1 MAPPVSERSRSSAF
15 RSLRSHPALGSRPA
29 LGSLGSLRRLTALT
43 SASLA
48 IACGGAQAP
57 SPNTP
62 RPAAPDSIAAAAA
75 AQGGLPSL
83 GDGAGASGYESTL
96 VGPLRAELIDEAAP
110 VKLDGL
116 LKEWQPRSPT
126 ERLRGATEG
135 RAFAVALQYDGAKVY
150 LAGEITDPNYVRTA
164 RFSEH
169 EDRVSVALAF
179 PSAGGRYKVYEL
191 SIFPGKAGETAGSVR
206 YAAGPS
212 KGQAVPSAKVVDAPQ
227 ERGLTF
233 EAVVPWA
240 TFAEASTV
248 RVGLRAAVR
257 YHDGDGTKELG
268 VLGTGPGGESAPT
281 ELPALPTAAERAVV
295 DGLLEPNGLAKAVPK
310 IDLIV
315 DITGDAMK
323 ERVSV
328 FDRYVTVC
336 GPGYRGGKQFFYR
349 QLVGD
354 VARLEARDLGGRG
367 KDSLLVRSRIAHGGA
382 EREAFEVWAFPH
394 DEPETLFAHEVAAG
408 RGANKLVNS
417 LRISRSEI
425 EVLVEPAVGWVAESY
440 REPALGGDV
449 LPLLLPWGTV
459 KSRLYRFDGHRFQRA
474 SEVAQDGPKAS
485 AAPAATP
492 PVPRDLP
499 TPPVANGGDLGR
511 RLFEQYLTDQ
521 QVARGTRPKVDL
533 QVQAHGD
540 PRPERVAL
548 VGRDLV
554 VLGPGYKGGTQYAF
568 VRLSDFAAAEDIG
581 EVTARDL
588 TGDGLAEVLV
598 RGKVKPS
605 PGVES
610 DVLLVYSAAGDR
622 IVRLLGVETGR
633 EAGGARAQGLVQF
646 APNKTRGFDV
656 DVRPGV
662 VRGCTER
669 TCVFVEGEPTAQ
681 TVPVLLPWGKTRHVR
696 LVWNGTAFAIQ

>member
-1 MAPPVSERSRSSAF
+1 MAPPVTERARASMPSTPRTG
-15 RSLRSHPALGSRPA
+15 LRWA
-29 LGSLGSLRRLTALT
+29 ALT
-43 SASLA
+43 GALASLA
-48 IACGGAQAP
+48 AACGAPQTPGANAP
-57 SPNTP
+57 KAERS
-62 RPAAPDSIAAAAA
+62 DSIAAAAA

-83 GDGAGASGYESTL
+83 GDGAGASGYESAL
-96 VGPLRAELIDEAAP
+96 VGPLSAELVDEATP

-116 LKEWQPRSPT
+116 LKEWQPRSAT

-135 RAFAVALQYDGAKVY
+135 RAFAVALQYDGAKLYV
-150 LAGEITDPNYVRTA
+150 AGEITDPNYVRTA
-164 RFSEH
+164 RFADT
-169 EDRVSVALAF
+169 EDRVSLALAF

-206 YAAGPS
+206 YATGPL
-212 KGQAVPSAKVVDAPQ
+212 KGRPVPSAKVVEAPQ

-248 RVGLRAAVR
+248 RVGLRAALR
-257 YHDGDGTKELG
+257 YHDGDGAAELG
-268 VLGTGPGGESAPT
+268 VLATGPGGEAAPT

-295 DGLLEPNGLAKAVPK
+295 EGLLEPNGLSKAVPK

-349 QLVGD
+349 QLAGEVT
-354 VARLEARDLGGRG
+354 RLEARDLGGRG
-367 KDSLLVRSRIAHGGA
+367 KDSLLVRSRLAQGGA

-394 DEPETLFAHEVAAG
+394 DEPETLFAHEVAVG
-408 RGANKLVNS
+408 RGANKLANA

-425 EVLVEPAVGWVAESY
+425 EVSVEPAVGWAAETY
-440 REPALGGDV
+440 REPALGGGV

-459 KSRLYRFDGHRFQRA
+459 KSRLFRFDGQRFQKA
-474 SEVAQDGPKAS
+474 SEVAQEGPKA
-485 AAPAATP
+485 APAPAVAP

-499 TPPVANGGDLGR
+499 TPPVTKGADLGR
-511 RLFEQYLTDQ
+511 RVFEQYLADQ
-521 QVARGTRPKVDL
+521 RVAPGARPKVDL

-540 PRPERVAL
+540 PRPERVVL

-568 VRLSDFAAAEDIG
+568 ARLSEFAAPEDIG
-581 EVTARDL
+581 EVTARDI
-588 TGDGLAEVLV
+588 TGDGLAELLV
-598 RGKVKPS
+598 RGKVKPA

-610 DVLLVYSAAGDR
+610 DVLMVYSAAGDR
-622 IVRLLGVETGR
+622 VARLLSVETGR

-646 APNKTRGFDV
+646 VPSKTRGFDV

-669 TCVFVEGEPTAQ
+669 TCTFAEGEPTPQ
-681 TVPVLLPWGKTRHVR
+681 MVPVLLPWGKTRHVR
-696 LVWNGTAFAIQ
+696 LVWNGAAFTIQ

>member
-1 MAPPVSERSRSSAF
+1 MVRWA
-15 RSLRSHPALGSRPA
+15 
-29 LGSLGSLRRLTALT
+29 ALT
-43 SASLA
+43 TFTWGVV
-48 IACGGAQAP
+48 ACGAPQTP
-57 SPNTP
+57 SPSAP
-62 RPAAPDSIAAAAA
+62 GPAQTDSIAAAAA

-83 GDGAGASGYESTL
+83 GDGAGASGYESAL
-96 VGPLRAELIDEAAP
+96 VGPLTAEVLDEATP

-116 LKEWQPRSPT
+116 LKEWQGRSAT
-126 ERLRGATEG
+126 ERLRGATDG
-135 RAFAVALQYDGAKVY
+135 RAFAVALQYDGAKLYV
-150 LAGEITDPNYVRTA
+150 AGEITDPNYVRTA
-164 RFSEH
+164 RFADA
-169 EDRVSVALAF
+169 EDRVSLALAF

-206 YAAGPS
+206 YAAGPL
-212 KGQAVPSAKVVDAPQ
+212 KGRPVPAAKVVEAPQ

-248 RVGLRAAVR
+248 RVGLRAALR
-257 YHDGDGTKELG
+257 YHDGDGARELG
-268 VLGTGPGGESAPT
+268 VLSTGPGGESAPT

-295 DGLLEPNGLAKAVPK
+295 EGLLEPNGLSKAVPK

-315 DITGDAMK
+315 DVTGDAMK

-328 FDRYVTVC
+328 FDRFITVC

-349 QLVGD
+349 QLAGEVT
-354 VARLEARDLGGRG
+354 RLEARDLGGRG
-367 KDSLLVRSRIAHGGA
+367 KDALLVRSRLAQGGA

-394 DEPETLFAHEVAAG
+394 DEPETLFAHEVAVA
-408 RGANKLVNS
+408 RGANKLANA

-425 EVLVEPAVGWVAESY
+425 EVSVEPAVGWGPESY
-440 REPALGGDV
+440 REPALGGGV
-449 LPLLLPWGTV
+449 LPLLLPWGAV
-459 KSRLYRFDGHRFQRA
+459 QSRLFRYDGQRFQKA
-474 SEVAQDGPKAS
+474 SEVPQEVAK
-485 AAPAATP
+485 AAPTVAPP

-499 TPPVANGGDLGR
+499 TPPVAQAADLGR
-511 RLFEQYLTDQ
+511 RVFEQYLADQ
-521 QVARGTRPKVDL
+521 RVPAGVRPKVDL

-568 VRLSDFAAAEDIG
+568 ARLSDFAAPEDIG

-588 TGDGLAEVLV
+588 TGDGLAELLV
-598 RGKVKPS
+598 RGKVKPA

-610 DVLLVYSAAGDR
+610 DVLMVYSAAGDR
-622 IVRLLGVETGR
+622 IVRLLSVETGR
-633 EAGGARAQGLVQF
+633 ESGGARAQGLVQLV
-646 APNKTRGFDV
+646 PGKTRGFDV

-669 TCVFVEGEPTAQ
+669 TCTFAESEPTPQ
-681 TVPVLLPWGKTRHVR
+681 IVPVLLPWGKTRHVR
-696 LVWNGTAFAIQ
+696 LVWNGAAFTIQ